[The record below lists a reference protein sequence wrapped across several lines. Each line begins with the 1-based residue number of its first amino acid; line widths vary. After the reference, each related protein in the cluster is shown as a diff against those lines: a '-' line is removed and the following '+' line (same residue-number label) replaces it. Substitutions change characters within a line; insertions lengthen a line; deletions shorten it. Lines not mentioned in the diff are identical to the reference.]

1 MNGTKEG
8 IVQFEVN
15 DAIADIVVNRP
26 SALNAL
32 SREVLERLEVC
43 FAELQSRSEVRVAV
57 ISGAGDKAFVAGA
70 DVAAMHASTE
80 SDLKDFI
87 ELGQRVMRAIE
98 TARMPV
104 IAAVGGFC
112 LGGGMELALAC
123 DIIVAS
129 ERAKFGQP
137 EVNLGIIPGFGGTQ
151 RLIHR
156 AGLGTAR
163 RLCLTGDMI
172 AANEAMTLGLIDKLV
187 APEELSEVVRKMA
200 TTVTEKGPL
209 AVAKAKEVIRLS
221 QDENLTAGLSMEVAA
236 FCELFSTAD
245 RKEGMG
251 AFLEK
256 RRASFTGS

>member
-1 MNGTKEG
+1 
-8 IVQFEVN
+8 
-15 DAIADIVVNRP
+15 
-26 SALNAL
+26 
-32 SREVLERLEVC
+32 
-43 FAELQSRSEVRVAV
+43 
-57 ISGAGDKAFVAGA
+57 
-70 DVAAMHASTE
+70 
-80 SDLKDFI
+80 
-87 ELGQRVMRAIE
+87 MRAIE